1 MMEIC
6 KLLSVQHGIGADD
19 TETSVVVEKCSGY
32 DTALTGFCVVCK
44 KDDLPEIVVWVT
56 ENMKDIAG
64 YVKGMLE
71 GGNPAFGFTLIR
83 STLNVSSFTEEFV
96 NNCGSVQAF
105 LDKYGASPSL
115 EFSEE
120 AAQEE
125 RYNPGEWAQGQAV
138 SNPASV
144 VMPESLVSAAAEPPQ
159 DSFGDPQDDFEDLQD
174 DFGDLDNSAG
184 GTVTLMSDVGKQLE
198 EEPAVEPPEELI
210 ENQIEEPI
218 EKPTVEMS
226 KKPPE
231 EPAVEPL
238 EELIE
243 NPIEEPKVEMSKK
256 PPEELIDETPL
267 ENEHAVLNPET
278 VYAIECAGVEI
289 TALQFCNGKVIVPFS
304 HLSELA
310 EQILSAASVIEKK
323 DAEGFEILTNDSKY
337 AAAQMVEHYA
347 PTVIKEFM
355 LSYVRGA
362 ESDADLVRIT
372 KMLDEFC
379 SFVASQK
386 IPSFNKEAL

>member
-6 KLLSVQHGIGADD
+6 KLLSVQHGISADD

-32 DTALTGFCVVCK
+32 DTALTGFCVVCR
-44 KDDLPEIVVWVT
+44 KDDLPEIVAWVN
-56 ENMKDIAG
+56 ENMKDIAD
-64 YVKGMLE
+64 YIKGMLE

-96 NNCGSVQAF
+96 NDCGSVQAF

-120 AAQEE
+120 AVQEE
-125 RYNPGEWAQGQAV
+125 RYNPGEWAQGRAGT
-138 SNPASV
+138 
-144 VMPESLVSAAAEPPQ
+144 VMPESLMSAAAEQPQ
-159 DSFGDPQDDFEDLQD
+159 DSFGDPQDDFDDLQN
-174 DFGDLDNSAG
+174 DFDDLDNSAD
-184 GTVTLMSDVGKQLE
+184 GTVAFMADAGEQLE
-198 EEPAVEPPEELI
+198 EEPVVEPPEKP
-210 ENQIEEPI
+210 IEEPVVEPLEKPI
-218 EKPTVEMS
+218 EKPAVEMS
-226 KKPPE
+226 EKPIVELVE
-231 EPAVEPL
+231 EPTVEL
-238 EELIE
+238 
-243 NPIEEPKVEMSKK
+243 SKK
-256 PPEELIDETPL
+256 PSEEPIDETPPG
-267 ENEHAVLNPET
+267 NGHAVLKAEAI
-278 VYAIECAGVEI
+278 YAVECAGVEI
-289 TALQFCNGKVIVPFS
+289 TALQFRDGKVIIPFS
-304 HLSELA
+304 HLSKLA

-386 IPSFNKEAL
+386 IPDFNKEAL